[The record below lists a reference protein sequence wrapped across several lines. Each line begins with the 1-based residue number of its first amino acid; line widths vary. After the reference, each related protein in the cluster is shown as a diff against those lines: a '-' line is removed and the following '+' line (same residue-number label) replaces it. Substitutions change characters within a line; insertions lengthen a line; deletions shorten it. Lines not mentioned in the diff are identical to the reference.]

1 MVWADKYHAMGYVSH
16 VSANDLHLTDERR
29 AVPNG
34 TARSGS
40 GEASQP
46 SLLRTPLGRLRVI
59 AFIEGCSYLLLLGV
73 AMPLKYLGGL
83 PLAVRIV
90 GSIHGGL
97 FLAFCAALLH
107 VMIVERWS
115 LLRGVVVFASSLVP
129 CGTFMVDPSLRREQ
143 ALRRHPSPPGGEIS
157 ETAS

>member
-1 MVWADKYHAMGYVSH
+1 MSYVSH
-16 VSANDLHLTDERR
+16 VSANDLHRSDDRR

-40 GEASQP
+40 GEARQP
-46 SLLRTPLGRLRVI
+46 SLLRTPIGRLRVI

-73 AMPLKYLGGL
+73 AMPLKYFAGI

-90 GSIHGGL
+90 GAIHGGL
-97 FLAFCAALLH
+97 FLVFCAVLLH

-115 LLRGVVVFASSLVP
+115 LLRGAVVFASSLVP
-129 CGTFMVDPSLRREQ
+129 CGTFLVDPSLRREQ
-143 ALRRHPSPPGGEIS
+143 AARPSPSPPSGEIS
-157 ETAS
+157 KTAS

>member
-1 MVWADKYHAMGYVSH
+1 MGYVSH
-16 VSANDLHLTDERR
+16 VSADDPHLIDERR

-73 AMPLKYLGGL
+73 AMPLKYFAGL

-97 FLAFCAALLH
+97 FLVFCAALLH
-107 VMIVERWS
+107 VKIVERWS

-143 ALRRHPSPPGGEIS
+143 AARHNPPALGREIS
-157 ETAS
+157 ETAG